1 MACPYRQAIFYAP
14 PRISDYASAID
25 FINAKGILGTS
36 SYREGTMKLIVDHL
50 KEKFITGLFVVIP
63 VGITIFILTFLFSFA
78 DGILGSYLDSLF
90 SLIFHQEIHIPGL
103 GMITGAVVIYL
114 AGILATNVLGN
125 QFLNLGDELLSR
137 IPLVKSIYSSSKQLI
152 KVFKEG
158 KTSYR
163 RAVFVE
169 WPRPGVRAIGFV
181 TAEVKRDGL
190 PLVVVYVPTM
200 PNPTSGF
207 ALFFREDEV
216 FDCGMTVEEAVKF
229 VVSGGMVVM

>member
-1 MACPYRQAIFYAP
+1 
-14 PRISDYASAID
+14 
-25 FINAKGILGTS
+25 
-36 SYREGTMKLIVDHL
+36 MKLIVDHL
-50 KEKFITGLFVVIP
+50 KEKFIAGLFVVVP
-63 VGITIFILTFLFSFA
+63 VGITVFILSFLFSLA
-78 DGILGSYLDSLF
+78 DGILGSFLDSLF
-90 SLIFHQEIHIPGL
+90 SLIVHRDIHIPGL
-103 GMITGAVVIYL
+103 GMITEVILIYL

-125 QFLNLGDELLSR
+125 QFLKMGDELLSR

-181 TAEVKRDGL
+181 TAEIERDGGA
-190 PLVVVYVPTM
+190 LVVVYVPTM

-216 FDCGMTVEEAVKF
+216 YDSGMTVEEAVKF
-229 VVSGGMVVM
+229 VVSGGVVVS